1 MKKTNFKDKNKYKI
15 GEVIILI
22 FIIVFIVNIIFLLLL
37 RKLLDNSFINIF
49 IIFSSIPVVLFGIIY
64 IGILYG
70 KIRVKKKELLM
81 KKDIILD
88 NPYIY
93 YRELPNNY
101 GIGISSILMDKT
113 IENDKD
119 IIACILD
126 LCARGYLRLDNKVIS
141 VLDKDYSNLLSNEI
155 YIMDNIV
162 NNKVGDINY
171 QTWHDLCVKDSKE
184 LELFDNYTE
193 DITDIEDNKEYNIN
207 NKACI
212 IVILVISIILGFLT
226 ITVPSISNN
235 LAIFIG
241 VDNTLIFKAIS
252 IICIPFVSFGIL
264 IYACIIIKYLFFVG
278 KSVYDY
284 RESIYNNTLTTRLI
298 YTSKGIDEVKK
309 LLSFKKFLKD
319 FGEFKYKNLEEII
332 LWEEYLSYA
341 IMFNLTKDII
351 KTGYKELID
360 NSSFKI
366 DNINN
371 LSLNNLSVNK

>member
-1 MKKTNFKDKNKYKI
+1 MKKTNFKDKDKYKI
-15 GEVIILI
+15 GEVVILI
-22 FIIVFIVNIIFLLLL
+22 FIIVFIVCIMFLLLL

-49 IIFSSIPVVLFGIIY
+49 IIFSSIPVVLFGMIY

-126 LCARGYLRLDNKVIS
+126 LCARGYLRLDNKVIN
-141 VLDKDYSNLLSNEI
+141 VLDKDYSNLLSNEV

-184 LELFDNYTE
+184 LELFEDYVE
-193 DITDIEDNKEYNIN
+193 DIADNKEYNIN

-212 IVILVISIILGFLT
+212 IVVLVISIILSFLT
-226 ITVPSISNN
+226 IIVPSINNN

-241 VDNTLIFKAIS
+241 VNNTLIFKIIS
-252 IICIPFVSFGIL
+252 FICVPFISFGIL
-264 IYACIIIKYLFFVG
+264 IYACIIIKYLFLVG

-284 RESIYNNTLTTRLI
+284 KESIYNNTLTTKLI
-298 YTSKGIDEVKK
+298 YTSKGINEVKK
-309 LLSFKKFLKD
+309 LLSFKEFLKD
-319 FGEFKYKNLEEII
+319 FGDFKYKNLEEII

-341 IMFNLTKDII
+341 IMFNLTKDIL
-351 KTGYKELID
+351 KTGYKKLID

-371 LSLNNLSVNK
+371 LDLNNISVNK